1 MTTNRFLPPASPPRR
16 LLAGALLLAACGLP
30 ALGQAQAPAPKAVS
44 VTAIVEHP
52 ALDSIRDGVR
62 DELKAHGYEAGRN
75 LKWDYQSAQ
84 GNAGTAAQIARKF
97 VGDRPDVIVAI
108 TTPSAQAT
116 VAATRTAP
124 IPVVYSGVTDPAA
137 AQLAK
142 NGEATGTNVTGLSNL
157 LRPATQVGLIRQLLP
172 DARRVGMVY
181 SPGEANSVVV
191 VRQMKEEL
199 AKHGMAL
206 VEAAAPRSVD
216 VAGAAQSLVGKVD
229 AIYTSTDNNVVSA
242 YEALVKVGND
252 AKIPLIAA
260 DADSVRRGATAALGL
275 NYYDFGRQTGAI
287 VLRILRGEKPG
298 AIRTETSDRLELVV
312 NQAAAKRQGV
322 AVPPALLKAARTVYQ

>member
-1 MTTNRFLPPASPPRR
+1 MTTHRIPTPAALPRR

-30 ALGQAQAPAPKAVS
+30 ALAAAQQAPAPKAVS
-44 VTAIVEHP
+44 VTSIVEHP

-62 DELKAHGYEAGRN
+62 DELKAHGYEAGKN

-108 TTPSAQAT
+108 TTPSAQAV
-116 VAATRTAP
+116 VAATKTV
-124 IPVVYSGVTDPAA
+124 PVVYSGVTDPAA

-142 NGEATGTNVTGLSNL
+142 NGELTGTNVTGLSNL
-157 LRPATQVGLIRQLLP
+157 LKPATQVGLIRQLLP
-172 DARRVGMVY
+172 NAKRIGMVY
-181 SPGEANSVVV
+181 STGEANSVVV
-191 VRQMKEEL
+191 MRQMKEEL
-199 AKHGMAL
+199 ARHGMTL
-206 VEAAAPRSVD
+206 VEAPAPRSVD

-242 YEALVKVGND
+242 YEALVKVGGD
-252 AKIPLIAA
+252 AKIPLVAA

-275 NYYDFGRQTGAI
+275 NYYDFGRETGRI
-287 VLRILRGEKPG
+287 VLRVLRGEKPG
-298 AIRTETSDRLELVV
+298 AIRTETSDKLELVV

-322 AVPPALLKAARTVYQ
+322 AVPTALLKAARTVYQ